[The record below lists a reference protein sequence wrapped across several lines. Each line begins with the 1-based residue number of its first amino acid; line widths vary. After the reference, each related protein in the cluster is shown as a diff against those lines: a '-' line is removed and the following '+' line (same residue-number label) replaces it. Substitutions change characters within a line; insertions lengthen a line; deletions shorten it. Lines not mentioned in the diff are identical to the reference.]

1 MTALKQPS
9 LVSVSDYLDG
19 EEIADL
25 KHEYLGGEVH
35 AMAGATNRHNTIS
48 LNAGVS
54 LSNQLRGRICQPFN
68 SDTKIRIEQS
78 DHVRFYYPDARV
90 VCHPNADSDR
100 FQDHPVVVVQVISE
114 STRRTDLGEKRAAYL
129 SIPSLKVLIFA
140 ESEEA
145 RVVVHRRRVDGGFAV
160 EQHDGLDAVIP
171 MPEIEAEL
179 QLADLYERVSFT

>member
-1 MTALKQPS
+1 VTALKQPS

-19 EEIADL
+19 EEVTDV

-54 LSNQLRGRICQPFN
+54 LSNQLRGRTCQPFN

-78 DHVRFYYPDARV
+78 DHVRFYYPDAMV
-90 VCHPNADSDR
+90 VCHPNPDSDR
-100 FQDHPVVVVQVISE
+100 FQDHPVVVVEVISE

-129 SIPSLKVLIFA
+129 GIPSLKVLIFA

-145 RVVVHRRRVDGGFAV
+145 RAVVHRRRVDGGFAV
-160 EQHDGLDAVIP
+160 EQHDGLEAAIP
-171 MPEIEAEL
+171 LPEIEAEL
-179 QLADLYERVSFT
+179 RLADLYERVSFT